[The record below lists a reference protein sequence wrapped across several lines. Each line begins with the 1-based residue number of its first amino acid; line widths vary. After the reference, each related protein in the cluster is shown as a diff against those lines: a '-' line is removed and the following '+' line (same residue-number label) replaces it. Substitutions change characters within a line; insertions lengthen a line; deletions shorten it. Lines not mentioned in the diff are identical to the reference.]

1 MALNMGQLKSQIQ
14 AVFDQ
19 HLESKPQIASKIAR
33 AYQAYAVAAQAPP
46 GGPMIL
52 KGSESRLFELAL
64 TNLMEG
70 MLPAPA
76 AAQGLGNAILG
87 FWLVPPVL
95 SSVGG
100 LATAVVPAAAIAKMM
115 ATMVSDSSSAAASLA
130 GALDLMTKTVF
141 VTNPPPLPSGL
152 LF

>member
-1 MALNMGQLKSQIQ
+1 MALNVGQLKSQIQ
-14 AVFDQ
+14 AVFEQ
-19 HLESKPQIASKIAR
+19 QLESKPQIASKIAR
-33 AYQAYAVAAQAPP
+33 AYQAYAAAAQAPP

-76 AAQGLGNAILG
+76 AAQALGSAVVG
-87 FWLVPPVL
+87 FWLLPPVL
-95 SSVGG
+95 SSAGG
-100 LATAVVPAAAIAKMM
+100 AATAVVPAAGIAKLM
-115 ATMVSDSSSAAASLA
+115 ATKVSDVSSAAASLA
-130 GALDLMTKTVF
+130 QSLDLMTKTVF
-141 VTNPPPLPSGL
+141 VANSPPLPSGP

>member
-1 MALNMGQLKSQIQ
+1 MALNMGQLKNQIQ

-19 HLESKPQIASKIAR
+19 RLASKPEIASKIAR
-33 AYQAYAVAAQAPP
+33 AYQSYAAAAQAPP

-52 KGSESRLFELAL
+52 KGTESRLFELAL
-64 TNLMEG
+64 TNLMQG
-70 MLPAPA
+70 QLPAPA
-76 AAQGLGNAILG
+76 AAQALGNAILG

-95 SSVGG
+95 SSAGG
-100 LATAVVPAAAIAKMM
+100 AATALVPAAAIAKMM
-115 ATMVSDSSSAAASLA
+115 ATSVTDSSAAAASLA
-130 GALDLMTKTVF
+130 QALDLMTKTVF